1 MIEKRIHVRVEH
13 VRPNRARELH
23 RERVRKNEEIKKQ
36 ARISHIRV
44 PIKRLVRLSYFYDV
58 LSNRLRVII
67 YRQYS
72 VSTYCTRTYSV

>member
-44 PIKRLVRLSYFYDV
+44 PIKRLVRSIISFMTF
-58 LSNRLRVII
+58 RLVE
-67 YRQYS
+67 YGYLFLDNT
-72 VSTYCTRTYSV
+72 VFAHTHT